1 MSNEQPK
8 SKPPRVSLNPQT
20 EIMTT
25 ATEGEDTCGGKKL
38 NADPPT
44 AKENGTDSAAMLSSM
59 MSTLLTDLQTVS
71 SNLVSATA
79 ALAPEDAGRELGS
92 STQC

>member
-1 MSNEQPK
+1 MA
-8 SKPPRVSLNPQT
+8 
-20 EIMTT
+20 T
-25 ATEGEDTCGGKKL
+25 ATKGEDTCGGKKL

-44 AKENGTDSAAMLSSM
+44 VKENGTDSAAMLSM
-59 MSTLLTDLQTVS
+59 VSTLLTDLQTVS